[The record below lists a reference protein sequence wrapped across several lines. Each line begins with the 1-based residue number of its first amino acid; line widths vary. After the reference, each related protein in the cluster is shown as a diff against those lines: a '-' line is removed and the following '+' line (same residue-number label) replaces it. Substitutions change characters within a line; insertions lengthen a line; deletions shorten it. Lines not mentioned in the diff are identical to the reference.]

1 MTRGY
6 NAKQGNE
13 TAKRWAIALWT
24 MALSMGGYLIN
35 QSYCDKTKTVKE
47 PAKIEERISQPGV
60 TKQSAIVNQVQNK
73 SSGLENKVLEAEKK
87 AKSERPAEIRKAE
100 ALAQYSKPYNAGI
113 VVCSNQNYLY
123 AQLNLAELKKNYPN
137 AFIQEIKDKKTTYYR
152 TIIGS
157 TSENIEPLMAELK
170 AKNLFGLAEQYFKI
184 GAKDIKSIVKRS
196 KESPAKVAKE
206 VKKME
211 NDFRVYL
218 QKRNRQEFITLMIPY
233 IDQTHKLYTGEN
245 LSWNRMN
252 TIAGSLYDAAH
263 EFNVPLMDW
272 TALIGH
278 ESKFTN
284 QRLDTWSKDNYS
296 EGLGSMRKDTQK
308 DVLEGMKKAGV
319 KRLPAQLPDSILL
332 YPELQ
337 LRMSSSYYSECLKKS
352 GWDGKSIII
361 PESIIKAAESRYN
374 KGLYSTDPNK
384 KYEGKIEEE
393 KEKLKGKL
401 SSNSQ

>member
-1 MTRGY
+1 
-6 NAKQGNE
+6 
-13 TAKRWAIALWT
+13 
-24 MALSMGGYLIN
+24 
-35 QSYCDKTKTVKE
+35 
-47 PAKIEERISQPGV
+47 
-60 TKQSAIVNQVQNK
+60 
-73 SSGLENKVLEAEKK
+73 
-87 AKSERPAEIRKAE
+87 
-100 ALAQYSKPYNAGI
+100 
-113 VVCSNQNYLY
+113 
-123 AQLNLAELKKNYPN
+123 
-137 AFIQEIKDKKTTYYR
+137 
-152 TIIGS
+152 
-157 TSENIEPLMAELK
+157 
-170 AKNLFGLAEQYFKI
+170 
-184 GAKDIKSIVKRS
+184 
-196 KESPAKVAKE
+196 
-206 VKKME
+206 
-211 NDFRVYL
+211 
-218 QKRNRQEFITLMIPY
+218 MIPY